1 MKRYITIVN
10 RHYPPNIN
18 ITGENARDLAKY
30 LIEKH
35 NVEVDVIHI
44 DREYEG
50 GGGKKEPVGNTLA
63 IKTIYSGNAP
73 ILRHLSS
80 FYDGYMLIRAAL
92 KKGRGPIIVMTS
104 PPLLPMWAA
113 WLIGAKREWILWSM
127 DFFPEGFA
135 ASNQMNPNGWF
146 YKWCIKTTYSKSPSK
161 LIALGPGQAQYAE
174 DNYGNS
180 IDKVLLPCGVFVEQN
195 KSPEAPDWKNEDRIY
210 FGYCGNVSQ
219 AHSEQYL
226 IDFIDSINPD
236 KHRLVLALY
245 GTKADLV
252 RAHAINKPGII
263 IVKSVPRNQLG
274 FIDVHLVSL
283 VKSWTH
289 VAVPSKAVSSV
300 CSGAPIAFC
309 GDQSSDNWQLLQEA
323 AWFIPLE
330 NGRKEAI
337 AKLLNDIT
345 IEEVHQKKS
354 AASKKAADLQALII
368 QSYDTIASWAKS

>member
-35 NVEVDVIHI
+35 NIEVDVVHI

-50 GGGKKEPVGNTLA
+50 GGGKKVPIGNTLA

-73 ILRHLSS
+73 VLRHLSS
-80 FYDGYMLIRAAL
+80 FYDGFMLIRAAL

-113 WLIGAKREWILWSM
+113 WMIGSKREWILWSM

-135 ASNQMNPNGWF
+135 ASNQMNSKGWF
-146 YKWCIKTTYSKSPSK
+146 YKWCIKKTYSKSPNK
-161 LIALGPGQAQYAE
+161 LIALGPGQASYAE
-174 DNYGNS
+174 EKYGVAL
-180 IDKVLLPCGVFVEQN
+180 DKVLLPCGVFAEQN
-195 KSPEAPDWKNEDRIY
+195 LSQSAPEWKTEDRIY

-226 IDFIDSINPD
+226 IDFIDSIDAD

-245 GTKADLV
+245 GTKAEYV
-252 RAHAINKPGII
+252 RAHAIGKPGV
-263 IVKSVPRNQLG
+263 IVVKNVPRNQLSY
-274 FIDVHLVSL
+274 IDVHLVSL

-300 CSGAPIAFC
+300 CSGSPIAFC
-309 GDQSSDNWQLLQEA
+309 GDQSSDNWQLLKEA
-323 AWFIPLE
+323 AWHIPLE
-330 NGRKEAI
+330 DGRKEAI
-337 AKLLNDIT
+337 QKLLQNINM
-345 IEEVHQKKS
+345 EEVQQKKT
-354 AASKKAADLQALII
+354 AALKKAADLQKLII
-368 QSYDTIASWAKS
+368 DSYDTIATWAKA